1 MSAPFLGRGW
11 KFPVQ
16 VDATT
21 GRMLMSEGEDDIAEA
36 IRVILLTSRGER
48 VMRPDFGS
56 GLRDFVFRTMDGT
69 TLTMLQS
76 DLKRAITVWEPRVR
90 DVEVQATV
98 EPSRPGQLQIR
109 IQYVV
114 RSTNNLFNQVYPFY
128 LDEGTK

>member
-1 MSAPFLGRGW
+1 MSAPFLGKGW

-21 GRMLMSEGEDDIAEA
+21 GRMRMSEGEDDIAEA
-36 IRVILLTSRGER
+36 IRVILLTAKGER

-69 TLTMLQS
+69 TITQLQN
-76 DLKRAITVWEPRVR
+76 DLERAITVWEPRVR
-90 DVEVQATV
+90 DVEVRVALDS
-98 EPSRPGQLQIR
+98 SRPGQLQLRIR
-109 IQYVV
+109 YVV